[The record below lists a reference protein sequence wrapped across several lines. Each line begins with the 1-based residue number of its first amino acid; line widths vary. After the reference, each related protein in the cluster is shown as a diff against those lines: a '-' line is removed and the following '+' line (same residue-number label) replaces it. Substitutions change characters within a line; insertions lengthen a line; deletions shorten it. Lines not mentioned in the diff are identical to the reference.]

1 MTTEGMTSSKP
12 YLLRAINEWILD
24 CNLTPHVLASGQA
37 PGIEVPPQAIQEGKV
52 VLNISPSAVRD
63 LVLDN
68 EGVSFVARFG
78 GVSQAVWLPMAAIEG
93 IYARENGRGMVF
105 AEEAEDLADPKDG
118 PDEPDGSKQDNKQP
132 KGPSLRV
139 VK

>member
-1 MTTEGMTSSKP
+1 MATDQMPSSKP
-12 YLLRAINEWILD
+12 YLLRAINEWIVD
-24 CNLTPHVLASGQA
+24 SNLTPHLLASGEA
-37 PGIEVPPQAIQEGKV
+37 DALEVPPQAIQEGKV

-78 GVSQAVWLPMAAIEG
+78 GVSQGVWVPMAAIEG

-105 AEEAEDLADPKDG
+105 AEDSDEPTDAPGG
-118 PDEPDGSKQDNKQP
+118 PDGTKQQNKQP

-139 VK
+139 IK

>member
-1 MTTEGMTSSKP
+1 MATDHMPSSKP
-12 YLLRAINEWILD
+12 YLLRAINEWIVD
-24 CNLTPHVLASGQA
+24 SNLTPHLLASGDA
-37 PGIEVPPQAIQEGKV
+37 DDLEVPPQAIQEGKV

-68 EGVSFVARFG
+68 EAVSFVARFG
-78 GVSQAVWLPMAAIEG
+78 GVSQAVWVPMAAIEG

-105 AEEAEDLADPKDG
+105 A
-118 PDEPDGSKQDNKQP
+118 DEVVESTDAADGSDGAVQKNKQS

>member
-1 MTTEGMTSSKP
+1 MATDQMSSSKP
-12 YLLRAINEWILD
+12 YLLRAINEWIVD
-24 CNLTPHVLASGQA
+24 SNLTPHLLASGEA
-37 PGIEVPPQAIQEGKV
+37 DDLEVPPQAIQEGKV

-78 GVSQAVWLPMAAIEG
+78 GVSQAVWVPMAAIEG

-105 AEEAEDLADPKDG
+105 AQDSDDG
-118 PDEPDGSKQDNKQP
+118 TDAPDGSDGTKQQNKQP